1 MRASKKYKIIIKA
14 GICIAMAASSAG
26 LIHIML
32 SAESSVSEDD
42 IIIDEYN
49 ICYVYDEP
57 YYKDYVGTSPI
68 PLMHLDKVSDEDVE
82 EVLLSYPEHYPHT
95 EYFEGPSIVEDDPRN
110 PIGKW
115 VGRGLAIQPHGWWL
129 PHRNSSKCV
138 VKTSSKRVDAPGT
151 VWLALLGTGAMLINR
166 RQKWNH

>member
-1 MRASKKYKIIIKA
+1 MVASA
-14 GICIAMAASSAG
+14 VG
-26 LIHIML
+26 LMHHIML
-32 SAESSVSEDD
+32 SADD

-49 ICYVYDEP
+49 ICYVDDEP
-57 YYKDYVGTSPI
+57 YYNDYVSASAI

-82 EVLLSYPEHYPHT
+82 EVLLSYPEHYPQT
-95 EYFEGPSIVEDDPRN
+95 EYFDGPSIEDYPRN

-129 PHRNSSKCV
+129 PHRKSDKCV
-138 VKTSSKRVDAPGT
+138 TKRVDAPGT